1 MLTETQ
7 KENLY
12 SIYKDYTQNYE
23 RWFQELDQRNDDELD
38 RNRMEIIPE
47 VLDWLNKFFSGE
59 IPLEEFKTGVDGL
72 NKRNP
77 LWGFSA
83 INGQMFFNM
92 LTKTSTNND
101 QLNELSEL
109 LKDIFRVPDSIDESQ
124 RKIDKLESFV
134 IQISRDITDRRR
146 APKVGSI
153 PYFLSYFWQ
162 IQNHLEYPIYYS
174 SMVEGLRQNE
184 IWSPSGDVSSDYRD
198 FYYLNLEIKE
208 YLSNGT
214 GREISLWEIEHML
227 WYNIKKEPYIN
238 QQDEIDV
245 IETPTMG
252 LPKSYIPPI
261 ISILPKLA
269 KNDPDMVRMCE
280 QNNKSIEKEFEERC
294 AILFKILGF
303 ETQIY
308 GQGRGRVPD
317 GVALCDEFRY
327 AVIFDAKVRQQ
338 YYTMGTDERAI
349 REYINMQSAVLRRRG
364 VRNIYFVIISSSFS
378 GDHDDAIRGI
388 KIETPVNEVILAEVN
403 ALLAMVENKLRDPMI
418 NLGPES
424 LQRLFANSGV
434 LTETIV
440 RNYLEN

>member
-1 MLTETQ
+1 MITETQ
-7 KENLY
+7 KEILY
-12 SIYKDYTQNYE
+12 SIWEDYDQNSLQ
-23 RWFQELDQRNDDELD
+23 WFDENNQENDQTLDSKRL
-38 RNRMEIIPE
+38 EIIPE
-47 VLDWLNKFFSGE
+47 VLDWLEQFFSGE

-92 LTKTSTNND
+92 LTKTAINDD
-101 QLNELSEL
+101 QLDDLSEL
-109 LKDIFRVPDSIDESQ
+109 LKVVLRVPDSIDEAQ
-124 RKIDKLESFV
+124 RKIDQLESFV
-134 IQISRDITDRRR
+134 IQISRDISDRRR

-162 IQNHLEYPIYYS
+162 IQNHTNYPIYYT
-174 SMVEGLRQNE
+174 SMLEGLRQNE

-208 YLSNGT
+208 YLSNET

-327 AVIFDAKVRQQ
+327 AVIFDAKVRHQ

-349 REYINMQSAVLRRRG
+349 REYIHVQSAVLRRRG
-364 VRNIYFVIISSSFS
+364 VRNIYFMIISSSFS

-388 KIETPVNEVILAEVN
+388 KIDTPVSEVILAEAN

>member
-7 KENLY
+7 KEKLH
-12 SIYKDYTQNYE
+12 SIWLDYIQNN
-23 RWFQELDQRNDDELD
+23 RQWFEETNQQNDDELD
-38 RNRMEIIPE
+38 RKRLEVIPE
-47 VLDWLNKFFSGE
+47 VLDWLDKFFTDE

-92 LTKTSTNND
+92 LTKTSINNNKLD
-101 QLNELSEL
+101 ELSEL
-109 LKDIFRVPDSIDESQ
+109 LKDLLQVPDSIDEAQ
-124 RKIDKLESFV
+124 RKIKRLESFV
-134 IQISRDITDRRR
+134 IEISRDISDRRR

-162 IQNHLEYPIYYS
+162 IQNPNIYPIYYT
-174 SMVEGLRQNE
+174 SMIEGFRQNE
-184 IWSPSGDVSSDYRD
+184 IWTPSGDVSTDYRD
-198 FYYLNLEIKE
+198 FYFLNFEIKE
-208 YLSNGT
+208 YLSNET
-214 GREISLWEIEHML
+214 GREISLWDIEHML
-227 WYNIKKEPYIN
+227 WYNIKKEPTIN
-238 QQDEIDV
+238 QEEEIDV
-245 IETPTMG
+245 IETPTRV

-261 ISILPKLA
+261 ISVLPKLA
-269 KNDPDMVRMCE
+269 KNDPEVALICAQSNR
-280 QNNKSIEKEFEERC
+280 SVEKEFEERC
-294 AILFKILGF
+294 AILFSILGF

-317 GVALCDEFRY
+317 GVALCDEYRY
-327 AVIFDAKVRQQ
+327 AIIFDAKVRQGS
-338 YYTMGTDERAI
+338 YTMGTDERAI
-349 REYINMQSAVLRRRG
+349 REYIYAQSTALRRRG
-364 VRNIYFVIISSSFS
+364 VMNIYFMIISSSFS
-378 GDHDDAIRGI
+378 GEHDDAIRGI
-388 KIETPVNEVILAEVN
+388 KIDTPVNEVILAEVN

-434 LTETIV
+434 LSESDV